1 MQLEGPH
8 GEGVTHSCP
17 AQTVPP
23 VHVPHDWPALPHAAF
38 CVPVTHTP
46 PTQHPE
52 HVPGPHV
59 ASQKPSTHCVCEGQ
73 AAHATPNEPHT
84 ASVSPFKHVPVASQ
98 QPPQLEG
105 PHGADVHTPLVQFVP
120 VPHARHA
127 PP

>member
-23 VHVPHDWPALPHAAF
+23 VHVPHAWPALPHAAF

-46 PTQHPE
+46 PRQHPE
-52 HVPGPHV
+52 HVPGPH
-59 ASQKPSTHCVCEGQ
+59 
-73 AAHATPNEPHT
+73 
-84 ASVSPFKHVPVASQ
+84 VASQ

-105 PHGADVHTPLVQFVP
+105 PHGADVHTPFVQFVP